1 MCIVMMM
8 MINVLFYISI
18 TRETSSRTSRKG
30 GWLIKSLSLKMSLV
44 FRETRLE
51 TKFKFTKRREKLFLT
66 TRTRMMM
73 TCTSLPLLLLK
84 LLRFLNRFCSSFFS
98 SSSSLL
104 SSSSVLLLL
113 LLLRAGVGV
122 FPSSSAFAFAVSL
135 PSRISVLRSRT
146 LLKREKKRVS
156 QKFSLLSFFLSLET
170 RANASAVSGGESNP
184 LIITRRNSPKNS
196 KPWRPCNLGF

>member
-1 MCIVMMM
+1 M
-8 MINVLFYISI
+8 
-18 TRETSSRTSRKG
+18 RETSSCTSRKG
-30 GWLIKSLSLKMSLV
+30 GWFIKSLSLKMSLV

-73 TCTSLPLLLLK
+73 TCTSLPPLLLK
-84 LLRFLNRFCSSFFS
+84 LLHGFLNRFCSSFF

-113 LLLRAGVGV
+113 LLLRVGVGV
-122 FPSSSAFAFAVSL
+122 FPSSSAFSFAVSL
-135 PSRISVLRSRT
+135 PSRISVLRRVV

-156 QKFSLLSFFLSLET
+156 QKFSLLSLS
-170 RANASAVSGGESNP
+170 RNARECECCGLVVKAIP
-184 LIITRRNSPKNS
+184 Y
-196 KPWRPCNLGF
+196 

>member
-1 MCIVMMM
+1 

-44 FRETRLE
+44 FRETRLS
-51 TKFKFTKRREKLFLT
+51 KQNSNSQSAAEKLFLT

>member
-98 SSSSLL
+98 SSSLL
-104 SSSSVLLLL
+104 SSSVLLLL
-113 LLLRAGVGV
+113 LLRVVVGV
-122 FPSSSAFAFAVSL
+122 FPSSSAFSFAVSL
-135 PSRISVLRSRT
+135 PSCISVLRSRT
-146 LLKREKKRVS
+146 TKAREEKSLSNLSSVKLSLKS
-156 QKFSLLSFFLSLET
+156 YPSTITQSFFLSLSLN
-170 RANASAVSGGESNP
+170 RARMQVRSGG
-184 LIITRRNSPKNS
+184 
-196 KPWRPCNLGF
+196 

>member
-18 TRETSSRTSRKG
+18 MRETSSCTSRKG

-73 TCTSLPLLLLK
+73 TCTSLPPLLLK
-84 LLRFLNRFCSSFFS
+84 LLHGFLNRFCSSFLS
-98 SSSSLL
+98 SSL
-104 SSSSVLLLL
+104 SSSSVLLL
-113 LLLRAGVGV
+113 RAVGV
-122 FPSSSAFAFAVSL
+122 FPSAFSFAVSL
-135 PSRISVLRSRT
+135 PSQQHTHVSV
-146 LLKREKKRVS
+146 
-156 QKFSLLSFFLSLET
+156 FY
-170 RANASAVSGGESNP
+170 AVVI
-184 LIITRRNSPKNS
+184 L
-196 KPWRPCNLGF
+196 

>member
-1 MCIVMMM
+1 MMCIVMMM

-18 TRETSSRTSRKG
+18 MRETSSCTSRKG

-122 FPSSSAFAFAVSL
+122 FPSSSAFSFAVSL
-135 PSRISVLRSRT
+135 PSRISVLRRVV

-196 KPWRPCNLGF
+196 KPWTV

>member
-1 MCIVMMM
+1 M
-8 MINVLFYISI
+8 LFYVSI

-73 TCTSLPLLLLK
+73 TCTSLPPLLLK
-84 LLRFLNRFCSSFFS
+84 LLHGFLNRFCSSFFS
-98 SSSSLL
+98 SSSLL
-104 SSSSVLLLL
+104 SSSVCLLL
-113 LLLRAGVGV
+113 LLLRVGVGV
-122 FPSSSAFAFAVSL
+122 FPSSSAFSFAVSL
-135 PSRISVLRSRT
+135 PSRISVLRRVV

-156 QKFSLLSFFLSLET
+156 QKLSLLSLS
-170 RANASAVSGGESNP
+170 RNARECECCGLVVKAIP
-184 LIITRRNSPKNS
+184 Y
-196 KPWRPCNLGF
+196 

>member
-1 MCIVMMM
+1 

-18 TRETSSRTSRKG
+18 TRETSSCTSRKG

-98 SSSSLL
+98 SSSLL
-104 SSSSVLLLL
+104 SSSVCLLL
-113 LLLRAGVGV
+113 LLLRVGVGV
-122 FPSSSAFAFAVSL
+122 FPSSSAFSFAVSL
-135 PSRISVLRSRT
+135 PSCISVLRSRT
-146 LLKREKKRVS
+146 TKAREEK
-156 QKFSLLSFFLSLET
+156 SLSKILSSFFLSLS
-170 RANASAVSGGESNP
+170 RNACECECG
-184 LIITRRNSPKNS
+184 L
-196 KPWRPCNLGF
+196 WW

>member
-18 TRETSSRTSRKG
+18 MRETSSCTSRKG

-44 FRETRLE
+44 FRETRLS
-51 TKFKFTKRREKLFLT
+51 KQNSNSQSAAEKLFLT

-98 SSSSLL
+98 SSSLL
-104 SSSSVLLLL
+104 SSSVCLLL
-113 LLLRAGVGV
+113 LLLRVGVGV
-122 FPSSSAFAFAVSL
+122 FPSSSAFSFAVSL
-135 PSRISVLRSRT
+135 PSRISVLRRVV

-156 QKFSLLSFFLSLET
+156 QKFSLLSLS
-170 RANASAVSGGESNP
+170 RNARECECCGLVVKAIP
-184 LIITRRNSPKNS
+184 Y
-196 KPWRPCNLGF
+196 

>member
-156 QKFSLLSFFLSLET
+156 QKFSLLSLS
-170 RANASAVSGGESNP
+170 RNARECECCGLVVKAIP
-184 LIITRRNSPKNS
+184 Y
-196 KPWRPCNLGF
+196 

>member
-1 MCIVMMM
+1 

-66 TRTRMMM
+66 TRTRMLM

-113 LLLRAGVGV
+113 LLLRACVGV

-156 QKFSLLSFFLSLET
+156 QKFSLLSFFFSLET

-196 KPWRPCNLGF
+196 KPWRPCNLGFLYLGFQ

>member
-1 MCIVMMM
+1 

-66 TRTRMMM
+66 TRTRMLM

-113 LLLRAGVGV
+113 LLLRACVGV

>member
-1 MCIVMMM
+1 M
-8 MINVLFYISI
+8 
-18 TRETSSRTSRKG
+18 RETSSCTSRKG
-30 GWLIKSLSLKMSLV
+30 GWFIKSLSLKMSLV

-98 SSSSLL
+98 SSSLL
-104 SSSSVLLLL
+104 SSSVCLLL
-113 LLLRAGVGV
+113 LLLRVGVGV
-122 FPSSSAFAFAVSL
+122 FPSSSAFSFAVSL
-135 PSRISVLRSRT
+135 PSRISVLRRVV